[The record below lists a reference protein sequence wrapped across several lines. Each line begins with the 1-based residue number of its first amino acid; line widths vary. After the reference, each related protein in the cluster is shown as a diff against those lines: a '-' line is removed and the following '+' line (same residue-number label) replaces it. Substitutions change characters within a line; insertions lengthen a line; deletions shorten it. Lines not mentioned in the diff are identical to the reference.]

1 MVITCGHTHH
11 NKTIPHNSNLLYCII
26 KSHHTWSY
34 QEHEDKMWTHHTITF
49 LPIYHA
55 WVAKHTNSVWLIIS
69 SIVLFF
75 HLPIHYWLN
84 SFIIILLASI
94 NNSSFYLPGHSKAF
108 TCRVKNGGQLL
119 PEMQLQIISATTHM
133 YSVRE
138 MQFCKLCEAL
148 HTCIFHSACE
158 RCRYKLF
165 EASCTC
171 IFYSVRELQI
181 SLFSTFLGFKLQLAF
196 VLCPQTHFQYP

>member
-1 MVITCGHTHH
+1 MLAGGGGFCHLFIPSLPGHKYGDNLWTHTPQP
-11 NKTIPHNSNLLYCII
+11 TIPHNSNLLYCMM
-26 KSHHTWSY
+26 SYHTWSY
-34 QEHEDKMWTHHTITF
+34 QEHQDNMWTHHTITF

-119 PEMQLQIISATTHM
+119 PEMQLQIISATTHI
-133 YSVRE
+133 
-138 MQFCKLCEAL
+138 CTL
-148 HTCIFHSACE
+148 CE
-158 RCRYKLF
+158 RCSFANYVRHCTHAYFTLHARDADTNYLRHCAHVYFTLYVSCKL
-165 EASCTC
+165 
-171 IFYSVRELQI
+171 V
-181 SLFSTFLGFKLQLAF
+181 FL
-196 VLCPQTHFQYP
+196 VHF